1 MGASSRVDHRRQL
14 TARGVLVLLAA
25 AASLLLWLIVWPF
38 WKAIFLAAVLAAA
51 LHPWYQRLAVRL
63 GRRPHTAAWLMTTA
77 VVLIL
82 VVPTFFLTFAVA
94 REVVGG
100 ARYVR
105 ETMRSEGVAGL
116 VSDLPPGVRSLA
128 RRVLDQ
134 IPKEEEQQISGIQ
147 GAQAAR
153 AVGGMLHA
161 TSSALIQAGMM
172 LIAFFFLLTDGPR
185 LVGWIADNAPLP
197 ASHTRGLLTEFR
209 QVSVSVLV
217 SSTATAAVQAA
228 AALVGY
234 LIVGAPHPLFFTV
247 VTFVMAFVPAVGG
260 GGTCVAVAGLVFL
273 TGKPGAALFLVAWGV
288 VVVGLSD
295 NALKPLLIRNE
306 VRLHGALIF
315 FALLGGLSYF
325 GGVGLVAG
333 PVILVFFLA
342 VVKMCRQ
349 QYQEPATDE

>member
-1 MGASSRVDHRRQL
+1 MGASSKVDRRREY
-14 TARGVLVLLAA
+14 TARGVLVFLAA
-25 AASLLLWLIVWPF
+25 SAAILLWLIVWPF

-51 LHPWYQRLAVRL
+51 LHPLYDRLSERL
-63 GRRPHTAAWLMTTA
+63 GGRRQTTAWLMTTA

-94 REVVGG
+94 REVVNG
-100 ARYVR
+100 AKYVR

-116 VSDLPPGVRSLA
+116 VNDLPPPVRSMA

-134 IPKEEEQQISGIQ
+134 IPQEEEEQISGLQ
-147 GAQAAR
+147 GTQAAR
-153 AVGGMLHA
+153 AVGGVLYA

-185 LVGWIADNAPLP
+185 LVSWIADNAPLP

-209 QVSVSVLV
+209 QVSVSVMV
-217 SSTATAAVQAA
+217 SSAATAAVQAL

-234 LIVGAPHPLFFTV
+234 LIAGAPHALFFTL
-247 VTFVMAFVPAVGG
+247 VTFLMAFVPAIGG
-260 GGTCVAVAGLVFL
+260 GGTCVAVALLVFL
-273 TGKPGAALFLVAWGV
+273 GGKPGAALFLAAWGV
-288 VVVGLSD
+288 IVVGLSD
-295 NALKPLLIRNE
+295 NALKPLLMRNE

-315 FALLGGLSYF
+315 FALLGGLTYF

-333 PVILVFFLA
+333 PLILVFFLA

-349 QYQEPATDE
+349 QYQEPATE